1 MLKAVVEDIKGK
13 KIDYSAIGEENLKKI
28 VALKLAMKKWV
39 EEEGLSAVAIQC
51 WMALPDEYG
60 MAPCFA
66 NAMLT
71 DEKIPVICETD
82 IHGAITSVMLQAANR
97 YKEPIF
103 FSDLTIRHP
112 EKNNSE
118 LLWHCGNFPYSLKAK
133 DSPASVRW
141 HGEVFPGV
149 AHWRLKKGEITVA
162 RFDGDN
168 GSYSLLMGHAHSV
181 EGPDTS
187 GTYLWIEVNDWPLW
201 EEKFIRGPY
210 IHHVAGI
217 YGKFA
222 PVLYEACRYI
232 PELIPDAVDPDE
244 EELKKWLRE

>member
-1 MLKAVVEDIKGK
+1 
-13 KIDYSAIGEENLKKI
+13 
-28 VALKLAMKKWV
+28 
-39 EEEGLSAVAIQC
+39 
-51 WMALPDEYG
+51 
-60 MAPCFA
+60 
-66 NAMLT
+66 
-71 DEKIPVICETD
+71 
-82 IHGAITSVMLQAANR
+82 MLQAANR

-162 RFDGDN
+162 RFDGDK

-187 GTYLWIEVNDWPLW
+187 GTYLWVEVNDWPLW

>member
-1 MLKAVVEDIKGK
+1 
-13 KIDYSAIGEENLKKI
+13 
-28 VALKLAMKKWV
+28 
-39 EEEGLSAVAIQC
+39 
-51 WMALPDEYG
+51 
-60 MAPCFA
+60 
-66 NAMLT
+66 
-71 DEKIPVICETD
+71 
-82 IHGAITSVMLQAANR
+82 
-97 YKEPIF
+97 
-103 FSDLTIRHP
+103 
-112 EKNNSE
+112 
-118 LLWHCGNFPYSLKAK
+118 
-133 DSPASVRW
+133 
-141 HGEVFPGV
+141 VFPGV

-187 GTYLWIEVNDWPLW
+187 GTYLWVEVNDWPLW